1 MKKAFFSVLMLIV
14 ATFFIGC
21 DANLQSQAQAEANPD
36 SVEMTDALEA
46 LSAAAKNLDT
56 IPSDSIAAIVDS
68 AMNIVGDELLGK
80 ADTINEAMQA
90 VAKVV
95 GAQIK
100 SAAKNY
106 STYRAMAK
114 DFTEKHQDEIQN
126 LMKSFEGTIGELSKQ
141 FQEAAEEVNKQMKE
155 EDAAAKQQ

>member
-14 ATFFIGC
+14 AAFFAGC
-21 DANLQSQAQAEANPD
+21 EANPQPQQQEQAEAT
-36 SVEMTDALEA
+36 EMADPFEA
-46 LSAAAKNLDT
+46 LGAAAKNLDT

-68 AMNIVGDELLGK
+68 AMNVVGDELFGK
-80 ADTINEAMQA
+80 ADTISEAMQA

-114 DFTEKHQDEIQN
+114 DFTEKHKDEIQS
-126 LMKSFEGTIGELSKQ
+126 LMNSLESTIGDLSKQ
-141 FQEAAEEVNKQMKE
+141 FQEAAGEVQKQMKE
-155 EDAAAKQQ
+155 EEAAAAKQQ